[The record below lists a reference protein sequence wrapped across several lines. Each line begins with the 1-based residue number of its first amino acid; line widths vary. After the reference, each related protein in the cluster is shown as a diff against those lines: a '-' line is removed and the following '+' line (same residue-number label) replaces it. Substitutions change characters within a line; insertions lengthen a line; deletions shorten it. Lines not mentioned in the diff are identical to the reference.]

1 MKEVE
6 QQGSQ
11 AMRYEGRHDPD
22 KQERHTKTLAI
33 RVEETLHAQ
42 LRFIA
47 QLRETSIT
55 DEIRQAIATR
65 IASAQDDPEI
75 IARAQQARDELEREA
90 AARSAAIAGFLGKPV
105 VTAVVDKSSG
115 PATKVQQNAR
125 KTENE

>member
-6 QQGSQ
+6 QGSR
-11 AMRYEGRHDPD
+11 AMPYRGRHDPN
-22 KQERHTKTLAI
+22 KQEQHTKTLAI

-47 QLRETSIT
+47 QLRESSIS
-55 DEIRQAIATR
+55 DEIRQAIETR

-75 IARAQQARDELEREA
+75 IARAKEARDELEREA
-90 AARSAAIAGFLGKPV
+90 AARSAAIAGFLGKPAV
-105 VTAVVDKSSG
+105 AAIIDQPSVTA
-115 PATKVQQNAR
+115 TKAQQNSH

>member
-1 MKEVE
+1 MKEE
-6 QQGSQ
+6 EQGSQ
-11 AMRYEGRHDPD
+11 AQPYEGMDDPN
-22 KQERHTKTLAI
+22 KQERNTKTLAI

-47 QLRETSIT
+47 QLRETSIS
-55 DEIRQAIATR
+55 DEIRQAIETR

-90 AARSAAIAGFLGKPV
+90 AARSAAIAGFLGKPAAA
-105 VTAVVDKSSG
+105 AVVDKSPG

-125 KTENE
+125 KTETE

>member
-6 QQGSQ
+6 QGSQ
-11 AMRYEGRHDPD
+11 AMPYEGRHDRN

-33 RVEETLHAQ
+33 RVEETMHAQ

-47 QLRETSIT
+47 QLRESSIT
-55 DEIRQAIATR
+55 DEIRQAIVTR

-75 IARAQQARDELEREA
+75 IARAKEARDELEREA
-90 AARSAAIAGFLGKPV
+90 AARSAAIAGFLGKPAV
-105 VTAVVDKSSG
+105 AAAIDQPSVTA
-115 PATKVQQNAR
+115 TKAQQNSR

>member
-1 MKEVE
+1 MKEE
-6 QQGSQ
+6 EQGSQ
-11 AMRYEGRHDPD
+11 AMRHEGMGDPN

-55 DEIRQAIATR
+55 DEIRQAIETR

-90 AARSAAIAGFLGKPV
+90 AARSAAIAGFLGKQAVDAVIERPSEI
-105 VTAVVDKSSG
+105 TAKSRTTRRS
-115 PATKVQQNAR
+115 
-125 KTENE
+125 ENE